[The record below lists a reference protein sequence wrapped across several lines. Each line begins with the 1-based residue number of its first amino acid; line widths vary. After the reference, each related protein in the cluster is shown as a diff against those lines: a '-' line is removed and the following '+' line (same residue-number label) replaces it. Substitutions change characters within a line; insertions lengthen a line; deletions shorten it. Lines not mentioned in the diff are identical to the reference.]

1 MLARVVLVRVGLSS
15 KCKMWSTRPG
25 EKTCSKSAKSIM
37 YFVNNSMNTK
47 DLETNKISQ
56 KYLVTFMDFGCP
68 EQPNYLLI
76 NLGSFKQG
84 FKYVHMG
91 IKMRFY
97 VTL

>member
-1 MLARVVLVRVGLSS
+1 
-15 KCKMWSTRPG
+15 
-25 EKTCSKSAKSIM
+25 
-37 YFVNNSMNTK
+37 MNTK

-84 FKYVHMG
+84 NYTKEVRRKQQVLKVSSRQNYYF
-91 IKMRFY
+91 
-97 VTL
+97 

>member
-1 MLARVVLVRVGLSS
+1 
-15 KCKMWSTRPG
+15 MWSTRPG

-76 NLGSFKQG
+76 NLGSFK
-84 FKYVHMG
+84 YVHIG
-91 IKMRFY
+91 IKMRFCL
-97 VTL
+97 TLLPT